1 MTDPRTLTQAGI
13 MGGKRPDQ
21 YQIDPGEAGATDYKD
36 RREDKGILEQNK
48 QAVAQTEA
56 QDKEAMIPR
65 RGKNPALED
74 LQAKRAQA
82 ASERES
88 DVETPRHSDGGDA

>member
-1 MTDPRTLTQAGI
+1 

-36 RREDKGILEQNK
+36 RRNDEGIMEQNK
-48 QAVAQTEA
+48 QDFAQSQA
-56 QDKEAMIPR
+56 DKREGLIPH

-82 ASERES
+82 AEEGRGGAGA
-88 DVETPRHSDGGDA
+88 VETPRDADG

>member
-1 MTDPRTLTQAGI
+1 

-21 YQIDPGEAGATDYKD
+21 HNIDPGEANATDYKF
-36 RREDKGILEQNK
+36 RHAEENLHAEEK
-48 QAVAQTEA
+48 QKLQESKKME
-56 QDKEAMIPR
+56 KEPMIPQ

-82 ASERES
+82 AEES
-88 DVETPRHSDGGDA
+88 RGDAVDTPRNADGDA

>member
-1 MTDPRTLTQAGI
+1 

-21 YQIDPGEAGATDYKD
+21 YQIDPGEAGATDYKS

-56 QDKEAMIPR
+56 HDKDAMIPHH
-65 RGKNPALED
+65 GKNPALED

-82 ASERES
+82 AEQQGD
-88 DVETPRHSDGGDA
+88 DVDTPRHADGGRS

>member
-1 MTDPRTLTQAGI
+1 

-21 YQIDPGEAGATDYKD
+21 YQIDPREAGATDYKTLD
-36 RREDKGILEQNK
+36 NDEGTHTEDKQQVK
-48 QAVAQTEA
+48 QTEVK
-56 QDKEAMIPR
+56 DKESMIPK

-82 ASERES
+82 AEES
-88 DVETPRHSDGGDA
+88 RADVETPRDADG

>member
-1 MTDPRTLTQAGI
+1 

-21 YQIDPGEAGATDYKD
+21 YQIDPGEAGATDYKS
-36 RREDKGILEQNK
+36 RRDDKGILEQNK
-48 QAVAQTEA
+48 QAVAQTEV

-82 ASERES
+82 AEEQQGGV
-88 DVETPRHSDGGDA
+88 DTPREADGEG

>member
-1 MTDPRTLTQAGI
+1 

-56 QDKEAMIPR
+56 HDKEAMIPR

-82 ASERES
+82 AEDARG
-88 DVETPRHSDGGDA
+88 DVDTPRDADG

>member
-1 MTDPRTLTQAGI
+1 

-36 RREDKGILEQNK
+36 RHQDEGILEQNK
-48 QAVAQTEA
+48 QALKKTEA
-56 QDKEAMIPR
+56 HDKEAMIPR

-82 ASERES
+82 AEEARG
-88 DVETPRHSDGGDA
+88 DVDTPRDADG

>member
-1 MTDPRTLTQAGI
+1 

-21 YQIDPGEAGATDYKD
+21 YQIDPGEAGATDYKTRDEDPGTHQQDVQHVSQQDAKD
-36 RREDKGILEQNK
+36 RD
-48 QAVAQTEA
+48 V
-56 QDKEAMIPR
+56 MIPR

-82 ASERES
+82 AEEARG
-88 DVETPRHSDGGDA
+88 DVDTPRDADG